1 MTTEFLEKYNGL
13 LRGVMQWEKLEELWS
28 TIRKHKGDGW
38 YLYAVGHE
46 LPEECS
52 SGDEVEHFVT
62 RMDSLL
68 REEHD
73 EDYCGIVYTDDFA
86 QPSLVKIFDPHNL
99 GVSCG
104 SSKNPPL
111 PGWIMSLSKPEAIG
125 EDVLVPGNR
134 KRWWNRLW
142 N

>member
-28 TIRKHKGDGW
+28 TLRKHKADGW
-38 YLYAVGHE
+38 YIYAVGHE
-46 LPEECS
+46 LPEKCS
-52 SGDEVEHFVT
+52 SGDEVDHFVS

-73 EDYCGIVYTDDFA
+73 EDYCGIVYTDDFTR
-86 QPSLVKIFDPHNL
+86 PTLVKIFDPHNL

-104 SSKNPPL
+104 SSKTPPL

-125 EDVLVPGNR
+125 EDILVPGNR